1 MQLRKDNL
9 LTKIEHATFLFVKS
23 TYKNIYLCTL
33 FCFKQKVM
41 NKKLFSTISVL
52 FLSFTF
58 FVLSLSAQT
67 KIEIDGK
74 PFYTYNV
81 KAGESLYSISKLFKV
96 SVEDILVYNP
106 STKDGIQAGQVL
118 NIPVKRSNRNLK
130 LPQQPEP
137 QPEVVKTVETTQVQ
151 NRAFKH
157 TIQRG
162 ETLYSISR
170 MYNTSPEAILSIN
183 PSAKEGIY
191 VGDTL
196 DIPQKNVTAQQST
209 EAYYRFHTIQPKE
222 TLYSLARAYKV
233 SPEQIVASNPGL
245 SSDTFLIGRTIRIPS
260 SGSNI
265 WVNDNNDVAS
275 QERKAQELLN
285 KQTEAKSLN
294 VIRVGL
300 LLPFL
305 DNTSQNDYRLQ
316 EYYEG
321 MLLAVKE
328 LKGKG
333 ANIEMFVFETGKAEE
348 TQKLESLL
356 TTSEIKNLNLIIG
369 GFSESEINVLSRFT
383 KDNNIRY
390 VIPFSSKNNDVLH
403 NPNIFQVNSPLS
415 YIFGEASGAFSQ
427 SMKDANVLFVNVPGK
442 LDKNEF
448 VTTLQK
454 DLKRKNIFFKT
465 IELDANIMQSIQTSF
480 MAGIRTAIIPTSGD
494 KASLKKLLD
503 AIKKFKAATPDANV
517 SLYGYPEWQTYG
529 NSYQADYHKIGTYI
543 YSSFFVDERSS
554 QARSFE
560 QNFNYWYK
568 RKLLN
573 TYPKYGILGYDT
585 GLYFLTAFHNFGDN
599 FEKNIG
605 KVSVNTIQFVFDFER
620 VNSWG
625 GFINNGLY
633 IINYDVNGS
642 ITKREIK

>member
-1 MQLRKDNL
+1 
-9 LTKIEHATFLFVKS
+9 
-23 TYKNIYLCTL
+23 
-33 FCFKQKVM
+33 M
-41 NKKLFSTISVL
+41 NKKLFSTINVL

-74 PFYTYNV
+74 TFYTYNV

-106 STKDGIQAGQVL
+106 SSKDGIQAGQVL
-118 NIPVKRSNRNLK
+118 NIPVKWSNRNLK
-130 LPQQPEP
+130 LPQQSEP
-137 QPEVVKTVETTQVQ
+137 QPVIVKPVETTQVQ

-162 ETLYSISR
+162 ETLFSIAR
-170 MYNTSPEAILSIN
+170 MYNTSTEAILSIN
-183 PSAKEGIY
+183 PSAKDGIY

-196 DIPQKNVTAQQST
+196 DIPQKSAATQPT
-209 EAYYRFHTIQPKE
+209 EGYYRFHTIQPKE

-233 SPEQIVASNPGL
+233 SPEQIMAANPGL
-245 SSDTFLIGRTIRIPS
+245 SSETFLIGRTIRIPS
-260 SGSNI
+260 SGSND
-265 WVNDNNDVAS
+265 WANDNNDVVT
-275 QERKAQELLN
+275 QERRAQELLN
-285 KQTEAKSLN
+285 KQLEMKSLN

-328 LKGKG
+328 MKEKG

-348 TQKLESLL
+348 TQKLEGLL
-356 TTSEIKNLNLIIG
+356 STSEMKNLNLIIG
-369 GFSESEINVLSRFT
+369 GFSESEINVLSRFS
-383 KDNNIRY
+383 KENNIKY
-390 VIPFSSKNNDVLH
+390 VIPFSSKNNEVLY

-415 YIFGEASGAFSQ
+415 YVFDEAANAYCQ
-427 SMKDANVLFVNVPGK
+427 SMKDANIIFVNVPGK
-442 LDKNEF
+442 LDKSEF
-448 VTTLQK
+448 VNTLQK
-454 DLKRKNIFFKT
+454 ELKRKNISFKT
-465 IELDANIMQSIQTSF
+465 IEQDANLMQSIQNSY
-480 MAGIRTAIIPTSGD
+480 MAGMRTAIVPTSGD
-494 KASLKKLLD
+494 KAALKQILD
-503 AIKKFKAATPDANV
+503 TIKKIKSATSDATF

-529 NSYQADYHKIGTYI
+529 NSYKSDFHKIGAYI
-543 YSSFFVDERSS
+543 YSSFFVDEQDS
-554 QARSFE
+554 QVRSFE
-560 QNFNYWYK
+560 QNFNNWYK

-585 GLYFLTAFHNFGDN
+585 GLYFLTALYNGGDH
-599 FEKNIG
+599 FERNIN
-605 KVSVNTIQFVFDFER
+605 KVKINNIQLVFDFER

-633 IINYDVNGS
+633 IINYDVNGG
-642 ITKREIK
+642 IVKKEIK